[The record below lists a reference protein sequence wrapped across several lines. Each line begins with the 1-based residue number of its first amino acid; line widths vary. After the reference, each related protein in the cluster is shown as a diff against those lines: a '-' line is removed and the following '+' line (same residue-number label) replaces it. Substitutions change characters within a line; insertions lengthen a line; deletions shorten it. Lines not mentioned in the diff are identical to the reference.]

1 MPFRLAVLDEAEGVH
16 DGTRSGWMSVFGTL
30 GVEGGGDA
38 AFDDAG
44 VGAILG
50 WGQAEA
56 GDLGEE
62 VGQEAVDTTGEASGE
77 ARARWQRGMA
87 RRSRWRVPV
96 TLRRSGSRAARSAA
110 SAIRQ
115 RMAR

>member
-1 MPFRLAVLDEAEGVH
+1 MPFRLAVLDEAEGVR
-16 DGTRSGWMSVFGTL
+16 DGTGSGWMSVFGTL

-44 VGAILG
+44 VGVNLG

-62 VGQEAVDTTGEASGE
+62 VGQEAVDTTGEASGRPG
-77 ARARWQRGMA
+77 RAG
-87 RRSRWRVPV
+87 
-96 TLRRSGSRAARSAA
+96 SGEWPDAAGGGCR
-110 SAIRQ
+110 
-115 RMAR
+115 